1 MLISPLDWGLGH
13 ATRCIPIIKE
23 LLIND
28 CEVLIAA
35 SGVQAVLLKEEFP
48 GLIFLDIKGY
58 DITYSRN
65 KKWLPFK
72 LFGQV
77 PGIFSTIRYEH
88 RWLIKTIQ
96 EYKIDVVISDNRFGL
111 YHSSV
116 HCIYITHQL
125 QIKTGNRITD
135 WLAQQLHYHYIN
147 KYTRCW
153 VPDVAGGQD
162 LAGELSHPKKLP
174 STPVQYIG
182 PLSRFEIDKEEIK
195 YPFLVLISGPEP
207 QRTIFEEMVLEQ
219 LQNHKAPVLFVRG
232 LPGNAPGL
240 YNSNPVIEIHNHLSS
255 SLLNKAI
262 LQSEIIICRSGYTT
276 VMDLVKL
283 NKKAVFVPTPGQK
296 EQEYLAF
303 YLAQQ
308 KIFYCQ
314 LQNKFEIAAIL
325 KSVKSFPFKKI
336 EINASDYKRFFK
348 AI

>member
-35 SGVQAVLLKEEFP
+35 CGVQAVLLKEEFP
-48 GLIFLDIKGY
+48 GLTFLDIKGY
-58 DITYSRN
+58 KITYSRN

-72 LFGQV
+72 LFGQL
-77 PGIFSTIRYEH
+77 PGIFSTIRNEH

-174 STPVQYIG
+174 ATPVQYIG
-182 PLSRFEIDKEEIK
+182 PLSRFEIGKEEIK

-207 QRTIFEEMVLEQ
+207 QRTIFEERVLKQ

-232 LPGNAPGL
+232 LPGNAPEL
-240 YNSNPVIEIHNHLSS
+240 TNSNPLIEIHNHLSS

-262 LQSEIIICRSGYTT
+262 LQSKIIICRSGYTT

-283 NKKAVFVPTPGQK
+283 NKKAVLVPTPGQK
-296 EQEYLAF
+296 EQEYLAD
-303 YLAQQ
+303 YLMKQN
-308 KIFYCQ
+308 IFYCRQ
-314 LQNKFEIAAIL
+314 QKNFSLEFLEETL
-325 KSVKSFPFKKI
+325 KSFPFKTI
-336 EINASDYKRFFK
+336 EINTSEYKKEIK
-348 AI
+348 AY